1 MTGCVSR
8 HLLGRQRTVSIAG
21 ADPKFIHCWKWLE
34 LSSLGA
40 SRCPDLELWVN
51 KVFPT
56 HLFSNPVPS
65 QRSIS
70 NVGYLPFPLQTS
82 SRPLVC
88 HELH

>member
-21 ADPKFIHCWKWLE
+21 ADLKFIHCWKWLE
-34 LSSLGA
+34 LSSLSA

-56 HLFSNPVPS
+56 HLFSNQVPS
-65 QRSIS
+65 WRSIS
-70 NVGYLPFPLQTS
+70 NVGVSFPPLANKLLPLGVP
-82 SRPLVC
+82 
-88 HELH
+88 